1 MKTKKQL
8 EKQLK
13 EDLKEYKKYEN
24 RRGVHL
30 WQFFGEQQHEE
41 LRLRKRIQF
50 TRHLIDDL
58 FS

>member
-13 EDLKEYKKYEN
+13 EDIKEWKKYEDD
-24 RRGVHL
+24 RGVHF
-30 WQFFGEQQHEE
+30 WQKIGEKQHEE

-50 TRHLIDDL
+50 TRHLINDL